1 MDLGYM
7 KMVCHTLDIGF
18 STNTE
23 GLVIGKTYDIADSY
37 EFFRCDGRRPSTTYK
52 ILVVNIDGHL
62 WRYNN
67 LLFKEISEWRR
78 EKLEELGV

>member
-1 MDLGYM
+1 M

-23 GLVIGKTYDIADSY
+23 GLEIGKAYDIADTFEY
-37 EFFRCDGRRPSTTYK
+37 YTHEKGTTYK

-62 WRYNN
+62 WRYNS

-78 EKLEELGV
+78 ERLEELGV

>member
-1 MDLGYM
+1 M

-23 GLVIGKTYDIADSY
+23 GLVIGKAYDITEESH
-37 EFFRCDGRRPSTTYK
+37 EFWHYNVTITTYK

-62 WRYNN
+62 CRYNS

-78 EKLEELGV
+78 ERLEELGV

>member
-1 MDLGYM
+1 M

-23 GLVIGKTYDIADSY
+23 GLVIGKTYDIAESH
-37 EFFRCDGRRPSTTYK
+37 EFSGATYK

-62 WRYNN
+62 WRYNS

-78 EKLEELGV
+78 ERLEELGV

>member
-1 MDLGYM
+1 M

-23 GLVIGKTYDIADSY
+23 GLVIGKAYDIAAESQMFVHY
-37 EFFRCDGRRPSTTYK
+37 NVSGTSTTYK
-52 ILVVNIDGHL
+52 ILTVNIDGHL
-62 WRYNN
+62 WRYNS

-78 EKLEELGV
+78 ERLEELGV

>member
-1 MDLGYM
+1 M

-23 GLVIGKTYDIADSY
+23 GLVIGKAYDIAEESH
-37 EFFRCDGRRPSTTYK
+37 EFSHYNVSGATYK

-78 EKLEELGV
+78 ERLEELGV

>member
-1 MDLGYM
+1 M

-23 GLVIGKTYDIADSY
+23 GLEIGKAYDIAD
-37 EFFRCDGRRPSTTYK
+37 EFHYNVSEPSTTYK

-62 WRYNN
+62 SRYNS
-67 LLFKEISEWRR
+67 LLFKDISEWRR
-78 EKLEELGV
+78 ERLEELGV

>member
-1 MDLGYM
+1 M

-23 GLVIGKTYDIADSY
+23 GLEIGKAYDIADTFEYYVPEKGS
-37 EFFRCDGRRPSTTYK
+37 GPSTTYK

-62 WRYNN
+62 WRYNS

-78 EKLEELGV
+78 ERLEELGV

>member
-1 MDLGYM
+1 M

-23 GLVIGKTYDIADSY
+23 GLEIGKAYDIAEESH
-37 EFFRCDGRRPSTTYK
+37 EFSHYNGSGPSTTYK
-52 ILVVNIDGHL
+52 ILVVNVDGHL
-62 WRYNN
+62 WRYNS

-78 EKLEELGV
+78 ERLEELGV

>member
-1 MDLGYM
+1 M

-23 GLVIGKTYDIADSY
+23 GLVIGKAYDITESHCSA
-37 EFFRCDGRRPSTTYK
+37 RITTYK
-52 ILVVNIDGHL
+52 ILVVNVDGHL
-62 WRYNN
+62 WRYNS

-78 EKLEELGV
+78 ERLEELGV